1 MKKLSILALLVA
13 FLFSAALADE
23 EPPPRGK
30 PATITVITNPPNSDV
45 YLGSELLGKSPIQD
59 MQVQSGRQNLVVID
73 QGYELVKQRVNI
85 WPGKDER
92 NVFDFGTKIPKGNIK
107 VTTKPGK
114 CLIYVDGDNS
124 DKTDG
129 AQLTIHNLDA
139 GDHVIRAECSNHRSA
154 EALVT
159 VKGEETIEVELDAT
173 AGTPSKKKK
182 KKR

>member
-13 FLFSAALADE
+13 FLFSAAVADDD
-23 EPPPRGK
+23 PPPRGK

-92 NVFDFGTKIPKGNIK
+92 NVFDFGTKIPKGNLK
-107 VTTKPGK
+107 VTTNPGK
-114 CLIYVDGDNS
+114 CIIFIDGDQA
-124 DKTDG
+124 DRTDG
-129 AQLTIHNLDA
+129 APLTIHNLDA
-139 GDHVIRAECSNHRSA
+139 GDHVVRAECSNRKSA
-154 EALVT
+154 EELVT
-159 VKGEETIEVELDAT
+159 VRGEETAEVTLDAT
-173 AGTPSKKKK
+173 SGKAKKK